1 MKKLENYRDFSQHA
15 ADMERV
21 GAYEQAEAAWEKA
34 SVVACKSVNEEWALN
49 RRAMCAHLVKYP
61 DRRPGVKND

>member
-1 MKKLENYRDFSQHA
+1 
-15 ADMERV
+15 MERA